1 MQKNLKKKFKQ
12 FNSYDEKEVK
22 AATKVVNSG
31 KLSGF
36 IADSSGAFYGGKNV
50 KKCEQAF
57 QKYFNVKYAISV
69 NSWTSGLICAVG
81 ALNIKPGDEI
91 IVTPWTMTA
100 TATAIIVW
108 GGVPIFSEI
117 DHNTYCLDINK
128 IEEKITKKTR
138 AIISA
143 DIFGQSSDYNSL
155 NKIAKKYKLKVISD
169 SAQAIGSKYKKKYT
183 GTSAD
188 IGGFS
193 LNRHKH
199 IQTGEGGIVI
209 TNNKKYAENIYKI
222 RNHGEVINK
231 DRNFRNL
238 IGFNFRLGEIEAA
251 ISIEQLKKLKKIL
264 KKKQVLANYLTKNLQ
279 KLKYLKTPYIAKGN
293 THVYYCYPIQIE
305 GGSIKKNKIFKALK
319 KEGIPIEDKYENLME
334 YNIYTNKNIKKM
346 FPWKISKR
354 KNFYKKNS
362 NVYKNVDILLK
373 NKFLS
378 IPFCSYD
385 FTKND
390 ILHISEGFK
399 KVWKKLNLDK

>member
-1 MQKNLKKKFKQ
+1 MQKNLKRKFKQ
-12 FNSYDEKEVK
+12 FNTYDNKEVK
-22 AATKVVNSG
+22 AAIKVVNSG

-36 IADSSGAFYGGKNV
+36 IADKSSAFYGGENV
-50 KKCEQAF
+50 KKCEKAF

-108 GGVPIFSEI
+108 GGIPIFSEI
-117 DHNTYCLDINK
+117 DHNTYCLDVKK

-169 SAQAIGSKYKKKYT
+169 SAQAIGSKFNNKYT

-199 IQTGEGGIVI
+199 IQTGEGGVVI
-209 TNNKKYAENIYKI
+209 TNNKKYAENICKI

-231 DRNFRNL
+231 DSKFINL
-238 IGFNFRLGEIEAA
+238 IGYNFRLGEIEAA
-251 ISIEQLKKLKKIL
+251 ICIEQLKKLKKITR
-264 KKKQVLANYLTKNLQ
+264 KKQMLANYLTKNL
-279 KLKYLKTPYIAKGN
+279 KNLKNLKTPYIDKGN

-305 GGSIKKNKIFKALK
+305 GSSNLKKRIFKALRR
-319 KEGIPIEDKYENLME
+319 EGIPIEDKYENLMD
-334 YNIYTNKNIKKM
+334 YNIYKNKNIKKI
-346 FPWKISKR
+346 FPWKISNR

-362 NVYKNVDILLK
+362 NVYKNVDNLLK

-385 FTKND
+385 FTRND
-390 ILHISEGFK
+390 ILYISKSFK
-399 KVWKKLNLDK
+399 KVWKKFKL

>member
-1 MQKNLKKKFKQ
+1 M
-12 FNSYDEKEVK
+12 
-22 AATKVVNSG
+22 
-31 KLSGF
+31 
-36 IADSSGAFYGGKNV
+36 
-50 KKCEQAF
+50 
-57 QKYFNVKYAISV
+57 
-69 NSWTSGLICAVG
+69 
-81 ALNIKPGDEI
+81 
-91 IVTPWTMTA
+91 
-100 TATAIIVW
+100 
-108 GGVPIFSEI
+108 
-117 DHNTYCLDINK
+117 
-128 IEEKITKKTR
+128 
-138 AIISA
+138 
-143 DIFGQSSDYNSL
+143 
-155 NKIAKKYKLKVISD
+155 
-169 SAQAIGSKYKKKYT
+169 
-183 GTSAD
+183 
-188 IGGFS
+188 
-193 LNRHKH
+193 
-199 IQTGEGGIVI
+199 
-209 TNNKKYAENIYKI
+209 
-222 RNHGEVINK
+222 
-231 DRNFRNL
+231 
-238 IGFNFRLGEIEAA
+238 
-251 ISIEQLKKLKKIL
+251 
-264 KKKQVLANYLTKNLQ
+264 LANYLTKNLQ